1 MPTETTAETRAETR
15 ELGTEFTTP
24 SDREVVARRT
34 FDAPRQ
40 LVWDAHTRPEH
51 VRRWLLGPDG
61 WSMPVC
67 EIDLRPGG
75 AWRYVWRKDAAG
87 PESEFFMHGTYREI
101 VPPER
106 IVHTELFGDMPE
118 PAVVTSTFEEAGG
131 RTTLTVTVRYPSK
144 EVRDAALATGMTRG
158 WSRSYDRLVDY
169 LGR

>member
-1 MPTETTAETRAETR
+1 MPTTTPPESRTLA
-15 ELGTEFTTP
+15 TEFTTP

-75 AWRYVWRKDAAG
+75 AWRYVWRRDDG
-87 PESEFFMHGTYREI
+87 TDEFFMHGTYRE
-101 VPPER
+101 VDAPAR
-106 IVHTELFGDMPE
+106 LVNTEFFGEMPE
-118 PAVVTSTFEEAGG
+118 PAVLTTTFEEADG
-131 RTTLTVTVRYPSK
+131 RTTLTVRVLYPSR
-144 EVRDAALATGMTRG
+144 EVRDAALGTGMTSG

>member
-1 MPTETTAETRAETR
+1 MPTDTTAETRTR
-15 ELGTEFTTP
+15 KTEFTTP
-24 SDREVVARRT
+24 TDREVVARRT

-75 AWRYVWRKDAAG
+75 AWRYVWRNDAAG

-101 VPPER
+101 VPTER
-106 IVHTELFGDMPE
+106 IVHTEFFGDMPE
-118 PAVVTSTFEEAGG
+118 PAVITSTFEEEGG
-131 RTTLTVTVRYPSK
+131 RTTLTVTVLYPSR
-144 EVRDAALATGMTRG
+144 EARDAALATGMTRG
-158 WSRSYDRLVDY
+158 WAQSYDRLDGY
-169 LGR
+169 FERPA

>member
-1 MPTETTAETRAETR
+1 MPTETTAPTAEPRRYT
-15 ELGTEFTTP
+15 TEFTTP

-75 AWRYVWRKDAAG
+75 AWRYVWRSDADG
-87 PESEFFMHGTYREI
+87 SEFFMHGTYREI
-101 VPPER
+101 VPTER
-106 IVHTELFGDMPE
+106 IVHTEFFGAMPE
-118 PAVVTSTFEEAGG
+118 PAVLTSTFEEVGG
-131 RTTLTVTVRYPSK
+131 RTLLTVTVVYPSK

-158 WSRSYDRLVDY
+158 WGRSYERLDGY
-169 LGR
+169 LGEAA